1 MPSLS
6 SLLSFCKS
14 QARIEAI
21 DFFDPR
27 FPRAEEVK
35 AWQAEKRRRDRARKA
50 CFLAFPGRL
59 SSATESVVPGRYGR
73 LVIGA
78 DGSLDY
84 IVGQYAPAEI
94 YGALLSYLKAT
105 N

>member
-1 MPSLS
+1 MSSLS

-14 QARIEAI
+14 QARISAI

-27 FPRAEEVK
+27 FPRAEEVR

-59 SSATESVVPGRYGR
+59 SAATETVIPGRYGR

-78 DGSLDY
+78 DGFDY
-84 IVGQYAPAEI
+84 VVGQYAPAEI
-94 YGALLSYLKAT
+94 YSALLSYLKAT